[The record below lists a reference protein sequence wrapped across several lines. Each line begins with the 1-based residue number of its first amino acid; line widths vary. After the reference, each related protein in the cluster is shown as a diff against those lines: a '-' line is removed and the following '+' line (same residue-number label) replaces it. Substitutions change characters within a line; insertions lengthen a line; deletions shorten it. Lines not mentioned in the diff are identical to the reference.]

1 MILFFIKDDIK
12 NIDIE
17 INQYSIIN
25 LLSDLERLSKI
36 CVFFS
41 TIYFYK
47 DNDLFNDEENS
58 ERWLKIKKN
67 FKRIIL
73 YPRNKIKKSIKK
85 ILDLVQT
92 EYASVSKT
100 YNEHEAKSI
109 RIVVSGFYMAYFYIF
124 KKKLLQ
130 NQKNFY

>member
-17 INQYSIIN
+17 INPYSIIN

-47 DNDLFNDEENS
+47 DMIFLMM
-58 ERWLKIKKN
+58 
-67 FKRIIL
+67 
-73 YPRNKIKKSIKK
+73 KK
-85 ILDLVQT
+85 IVKD
-92 EYASVSKT
+92 
-100 YNEHEAKSI
+100 
-109 RIVVSGFYMAYFYIF
+109 G
-124 KKKLLQ
+124 
-130 NQKNFY
+130 

>member
-1 MILFFIKDDIK
+1 
-12 NIDIE
+12 
-17 INQYSIIN
+17 
-25 LLSDLERLSKI
+25 
-36 CVFFS
+36 
-41 TIYFYK
+41 
-47 DNDLFNDEENS
+47 
-58 ERWLKIKKN
+58 
-67 FKRIIL
+67 L

>member
-1 MILFFIKDDIK
+1 MLLWFLKYIKMILFFIKDDIK

-47 DNDLFNDEENS
+47 DMIFLMM
-58 ERWLKIKKN
+58 
-67 FKRIIL
+67 
-73 YPRNKIKKSIKK
+73 KK
-85 ILDLVQT
+85 IVKD
-92 EYASVSKT
+92 
-100 YNEHEAKSI
+100 
-109 RIVVSGFYMAYFYIF
+109 G
-124 KKKLLQ
+124 
-130 NQKNFY
+130 

>member
-17 INQYSIIN
+17 INQFSIIN

-47 DNDLFNDEENS
+47 DMIFLMM
-58 ERWLKIKKN
+58 
-67 FKRIIL
+67 
-73 YPRNKIKKSIKK
+73 KK
-85 ILDLVQT
+85 IVKD
-92 EYASVSKT
+92 
-100 YNEHEAKSI
+100 
-109 RIVVSGFYMAYFYIF
+109 G
-124 KKKLLQ
+124 
-130 NQKNFY
+130 